1 MSADGVRLAL
11 PGEASAIAAIQ
22 RRSWEQTL
30 PPALALQL
38 LRSIDLEAM
47 TVSWLRAIM
56 SPPLAEFRVLVAVQD
71 DRIAGFAAVGPSD
84 DEDAEVGVDALVA
97 EFAIDPQAQRRG
109 HGSRLLN
116 AIADTLRSD
125 GFAAASWWVPTTNDA
140 LRRFVTSSGWAADG
154 AHRVMEVQDGEGTLK
169 VVRLRTSLV

>member
-1 MSADGVRLAL
+1 M
-11 PGEASAIAAIQ
+11 
-22 RRSWEQTL
+22 
-30 PPALALQL
+30 
-38 LRSIDLEAM
+38 
-47 TVSWLRAIM
+47 
-56 SPPLAEFRVLVAVQD
+56 AVQD